1 MRITLALLGLLIGLF
16 VQAQE
21 QPVKQLDKKKKTYE
35 VLASCGTC
43 NFKMKAEGCPL
54 AIKWNDKVYLVEGTS
69 IDDHGDAHADDGFCN
84 AVKKAKVQGTFE
96 GNRFKS
102 TYFETVKTTPS
113 TKQ

>member
-16 VQAQE
+16 AQAQE

-69 IDDHGDAHADDGFCN
+69 IDDHGDTHQSPRLWLGFPLADQMTLVCL
-84 AVKKAKVQGTFE
+84 
-96 GNRFKS
+96 
-102 TYFETVKTTPS
+102 
-113 TKQ
+113 